1 MAEINQGVA
10 HMIVQAPGTPAI
22 EPPIAIGA
30 FWPDIDPFEIRE
42 AQRLDNTVTPA
53 RLRPA
58 LIEAAS
64 TTIEALAAWKIAQIE
79 LGYTTLAAVPSD
91 EIDGATIIE
100 HRFKRAVGSLAK
112 ALLMERY
119 RDFDAT
125 AKGDKRAD
133 ALTDPIDDCR
143 RDHLNALA
151 DITGRPRCTIELI

>member
-1 MAEINQGVA
+1 
-10 HMIVQAPGTPAI
+10 MIVSAPSPTPA
-22 EPPIAIGA
+22 EPDINIGS
-30 FWPDIDPFEIRE
+30 FWPAISPAEIRE
-42 AQRLDNTVTPA
+42 AQRLDNTVTAP
-53 RLRPA
+53 RLRGA
-58 LIEAAS
+58 IIEAAA
-64 TTIEALAAWKIAQIE
+64 TTIEALAAWKIAKIA
-79 LGYTTLAAVPSD
+79 LGYTTLVSVPSD

-125 AKGDKRAD
+125 AKGDKRAE

>member
-1 MAEINQGVA
+1 
-10 HMIVQAPGTPAI
+10 MIVSAPSPTPAETDI
-22 EPPIAIGA
+22 NIGS
-30 FWPDIDPFEIRE
+30 FWPAISPFDIRE
-42 AQRLDNTVTPA
+42 AQRLDNTVTPP
-53 RLRPA
+53 RLRAA
-58 LIEAAS
+58 LIEAAA

-79 LGYTTLAAVPSD
+79 LGYTTLDAVPSD

-151 DITGRPRCTIELI
+151 DITGRTRCTIELI

>member
-1 MAEINQGVA
+1 
-10 HMIVQAPGTPAI
+10 MIVQAPSTP
-22 EPPIAIGA
+22 ETETPIPIGA
-30 FWPDIDPFEIRE
+30 FWPAIDPVDIRE
-42 AQRLDNTVTPA
+42 AQRLDNTVTPP
-53 RLRPA
+53 RLRAA
-58 LIEAAS
+58 LIESAS

-112 ALLMERY
+112 ALLLERL

-143 RDHLNALA
+143 RDHLHALA
-151 DITGRPRCTIELI
+151 DIAGRPRTTIELI

>member
-1 MAEINQGVA
+1 
-10 HMIVQAPGTPAI
+10 MIVTAPSPTPA
-22 EPPIAIGA
+22 ETDIAIGS
-30 FWPDIDPFEIRE
+30 FWPAISPVEIRE

-58 LIEAAS
+58 LIESAS

-79 LGYTTLAAVPSD
+79 LGYTTLSAVPSD
-91 EIDGATIIE
+91 EIDGASILV

-151 DITGRPRCTIELI
+151 DITGRTRCTIELI